1 VRRIVMHHYSSS
13 DTEPAFSPVYGEGSW
28 WTHAALWL
36 GGQLMF
42 RGNQLRYWAERH
54 MKVE

>member
-1 VRRIVMHHYSSS
+1 MHHYSSS